1 MIQEIAPWNGA
12 TADTSL
18 VPGFIDLQVNGID
31 DVDVASATGT
41 AWARLGELL
50 VDQGVTSWCP
60 TLITAALDNYE
71 QPLARIAQAQRL
83 GGPSII
89 GAHLEGPFL
98 GGAPG
103 AHPRALLAPIDL
115 EWLLALPAIVRLV
128 TLAPELEH
136 AADAVALLV
145 ERGVVVSL
153 GHSTPSQTEAGAAV
167 QAGAT
172 MATHL
177 FNGMSGV
184 HHREPGLAAHALLN
198 DALTVGLIA
207 DLIHVHPIAL
217 ELAFRIKPAE
227 RTVLVTDAVAWRAP
241 SAALVGLQI
250 IDGAPR
256 LRDGTLAGSV
266 LTMDHAIRNVV
277 NHCGVSL
284 EQAVRSASTNPAR
297 VMGLTDRGAI
307 AVGQRGDLVELD
319 DQLHVG
325 GVWLGGVRAR

>member
-71 QPLARIAQAQRL
+71 QPLARIARAQRL

>member
-227 RTVLVTDAVAWRAP
+227 RTVLVTDAVAWRGP